1 MKTKRRNPIFYGK
14 FIILFLLLHHKVIS
28 QPSGSVTQGTGVT
41 TVVDML
47 PTCPSNHITP
57 LGYIISSDGKLWD
70 VPAPVNYYT
79 SPALP
84 DLYNSCNGVTPS
96 NFSLVNVSNLPVQ
109 EIDAGG
115 DTITGFLFCDNY
127 FELYINGTLIG
138 VDPIPFTPFNSCMVR
153 FKVSRPYTIAVKLVD
168 WEEHLGLGSE
178 IQSTDSFHPGDGGFI
193 AQFSDGTVTDST
205 WRTQTFYIAPLED
218 VNDVME
224 LPDNTHS
231 TATATLTPACR
242 SNCFG
247 VHYEIDSNW
256 VMPSFDDTNWPFAR
270 LYTAAQVTNQP
281 AYLNFSTT
289 AWLNARFIWSS
300 NLILDN
306 LVLTRKTVG
315 STQSLNDNELKNS
328 FLSSAFFGNEIMIK
342 SIVDMDNATIE
353 LYDLLGNKLQEWGNM
368 KIPPGSPLYLQVNNN
383 YKNDQIFLIRIQN
396 STCSYTGKL
405 KHNTK

>member
-14 FIILFLLLHHKVIS
+14 FIVLFLVLNLEVIS

-57 LGYIISSDGKLWD
+57 LGQITSSDGKQWD
-70 VPAPVNYYT
+70 VPAPVNYYS

-84 DLYNSCNGVTPS
+84 DLYNTCNGITPANLS
-96 NFSLVNVSNLPVQ
+96 SVNLNSLPVQ
-109 EIDAGG
+109 VIDAGG
-115 DTITGFLFCDNY
+115 DTVTGFLFCDNY
-127 FELYINGTLIG
+127 FELYINGTLVG

-256 VMPSFDDTNWPFAR
+256 VMPYFDDTNWPFAR

-281 AYLNFSTT
+281 AYVNFSNT
-289 AWLNARFIWSS
+289 AWGNARFIWSS

-315 STQSLNDNELKNS
+315 SVQSVSNQEMKNS
-328 FLSSAFFGNEIMIK
+328 FITTAFFGNQIMIK
-342 SIVDMDNATIE
+342 SSFDLNEVTIVI
-353 LYDLLGNKLQEWGNM
+353 YDLLGQKLQEWQNQ
-368 KIPPGSPLYLQVNNN
+368 KIQNGSPLLLQVNNHFN
-383 YKNDQIFLIRIQN
+383 EDQIFLIKVQN
-396 STCSYTGKL
+396 LTNSFSGKL
-405 KHNTK
+405 KQIAE